1 MVSSETLGGRVR
13 VPVRIDRYL
22 ATIDVSEALASGTRS
37 LLADQV
43 RADTDSDAV
52 GALIVVD
59 DRGRITADGRQWDGG
74 QDQTVFD
81 QLIYVLLQA
90 SLDADPDRLHLHA
103 GLVSR
108 SDRGLLIGGHA
119 GCGKSTL
126 VAQLIRAGFDY
137 HTDERVALDDA
148 LALGPLPKPLS
159 VVAGSFPVLADFAP
173 TTTGHGVASPRLWH
187 VPANVIRPGSVR
199 TSPPELAGIA
209 LVEYRAGA
217 ALDSTVMHPI
227 TVARVLLADSIDVD
241 RYGSRGPL
249 LVTRLCASVPCRS
262 VIHGGGADVVGF
274 LSGLVAGTDPFVA
287 VEVTPILPAPQA
299 RPAPGTPVPVDLRS
313 VLGPASGIAGAAA
326 ADRALIRTAS
336 GTLVELDE
344 GQTAWFQLLDGQTA
358 LKVLVH
364 EVAESI
370 GVDERSIGASAVTV
384 LNGLVALGV
393 VA

>member
-1 MVSSETLGGRVR
+1 MR
-13 VPVRIDRYL
+13 VPVRLDRYV
-22 ATIDVSEALASGTRS
+22 ATIDVPEALAGGTRS

-43 RADTDSDAV
+43 RTDADAV

-59 DRGRITADGRQWDGG
+59 DGGRITVDGRQWDGG

-108 SDRGLLIGGHA
+108 SGRGLLIGGHA

-137 HTDERVALDDA
+137 HTDERVAVDDA
-148 LALGPLPKPLS
+148 LVLGPLPKPLS
-159 VVAGSFPVLADFAP
+159 VVAGSFPVLADVDP
-173 TTTGHGVASPRLWH
+173 TTTGTGVGSPRLWH
-187 VPANVIRPGSVR
+187 VRADAIRPGAVR
-199 TSPPELAGIA
+199 MSPPELAGIV
-209 LVEYRAGA
+209 LVEYRNGA
-217 ALDSTVMHPI
+217 ALESAEMHPI

-262 VIHGGGADVVGF
+262 VIHGGGADVAGF
-274 LSGLVAGTDPFVA
+274 LSGFVSGLDPFVGT
-287 VEVTPILPAPQA
+287 EVMPILANPDSRPALGTPAP
-299 RPAPGTPVPVDLRS
+299 VNLRS

-358 LKVLVH
+358 LSVLVR

-370 GVDERSIGASAVTV
+370 GVDEHSVGASAVMV

-393 VA
+393 AA

>member
-1 MVSSETLGGRVR
+1 MSSETVGGRVR
-13 VPVRIDRYL
+13 VPVRLDRYL
-22 ATIDVSEALASGTRS
+22 ATIDVPEALSSSTRS
-37 LLADQV
+37 LFADHV
-43 RADTDSDAV
+43 RTDTEVV

-59 DRGRITADGRQWDGG
+59 DGGRITVDGRQWDGG

-108 SDRGLLIGGHA
+108 SGRGLLIGGHA

-137 HTDERVALDDA
+137 HTDERVAVDDA
-148 LALGPLPKPLS
+148 LLLGPLPKPLS
-159 VVAGSFPVLADFAP
+159 VVAGSFPVLADFDP
-173 TTTGHGVASPRLWH
+173 TATGHGVTSPRLWH
-187 VPANVIRPGSVR
+187 VPASVIRPGAVR
-199 TSPPELAGIA
+199 MSPPELAGIV
-209 LVEYRAGA
+209 LVEYRNGA
-217 ALDSTVMHPI
+217 ALESAEMHPI

-262 VIHGGGADVVGF
+262 VIHGGGADVAGF
-274 LSGLVAGTDPFVA
+274 LSGFVSGLDPFVGT
-287 VEVTPILPAPQA
+287 EVMPILANPDSRPALGTPAP
-299 RPAPGTPVPVDLRS
+299 VNLRS

-326 ADRALIRTAS
+326 ADWALIRTES

-358 LKVLVH
+358 LSVLVR

-370 GVDERSIGASAVTV
+370 GVDEHSVGASAVMV

-393 VA
+393 AA